1 MNNGWH
7 KLDDFEETRQVRVN
21 EPRPPQVIINK
32 PVKEP
37 ERKPFP
43 WYLLTGLVLGF
54 LLGLLYAW
62 WVNPVVYSN
71 TEPATLRSDY
81 QENYRLVIAQAYAAT
96 GNLER
101 AESRLAL
108 LRDEDAI
115 FELGSQA
122 QQALAAGFS
131 EDARALALLASA
143 LQGDPQALI
152 PTASP

>member
-1 MNNGWH
+1 MSNGWH
-7 KLDDFEETRQVRVN
+7 KLDDFDETRQIRVN
-21 EPRPPQVIINK
+21 EPRPSEVVINK
-32 PVKEP
+32 PAKKPV
-37 ERKPFP
+37 RQPFP
-43 WYLLTGLVLGF
+43 WYLITGLVLGF

-62 WVNPVVYSN
+62 LINPVVYSN

-81 QENYRLVIAQAYAAT
+81 KENYRLNIAQAYAAT
-96 GNLER
+96 GDLER

-108 LRDEDAI
+108 LREEDAI

-143 LQGDPQALI
+143 LQDDPEALI
-152 PTASP
+152 PTTSP

>member
-1 MNNGWH
+1 MKNGWH
-7 KLDDFEETRQVRVN
+7 KLDDFEETRQIRVN
-21 EPRPPQVIINK
+21 EPRPSEVVITK
-32 PVKEP
+32 PVNEP
-37 ERKPFP
+37 GRKPFP
-43 WYLLTGLVLGF
+43 WYLITGLVLGF

-81 QENYRLVIAQAYAAT
+81 KDNYRLTIAQAYAAT
-96 GNLER
+96 GDLER
-101 AESRLAL
+101 AQSRLAL
-108 LRDEDAI
+108 LREEGTI
-115 FELGSQA
+115 IELGSQA

-143 LQGDPQALI
+143 LQGDPEALI